1 MKVSQYRKI
10 GSKDLGV
17 SAGCIERER
26 ERERERVFI

>member
-26 ERERERVFI
+26 ERVFK